1 MCPAVCVSVSP
12 YVSVCLCYCDSLC
25 VCVYVFVCV
34 CVGECGCV
42 RVCVCVCSVLT
53 NCIRVFAC
61 LSVYSV
67 IRLSFS
73 GCLFHDTV
81 KGSEEIEPIAQTGY
95 ISCYTSFREEWSGE
109 RMGEK
114 GEGRGWDRGG
124 GEEEGMGKKWRGK

>member
-1 MCPAVCVSVSP
+1 MC
-12 YVSVCLCYCDSLC
+12 
-25 VCVYVFVCV
+25 
-34 CVGECGCV
+34 
-42 RVCVCVCSVLT
+42 VCVCVCSVPT

-114 GEGRGWDRGG
+114 GEGRWR
-124 GEEEGMGKKWRGK
+124 GEEDGEMGYGREGREKMGEEGVWERGERLGRMRRH